1 MPEFRYM
8 GLSLAGK
15 PVQGVIYADNRWEIK
30 KKLQEVIKE
39 HRININ
45 KVEKKVTY
53 IYKVRKGTDK
63 PIVGEQRAFNRSE
76 VQRALLNMGFQII
89 FIRRKLFEFKAKVPT
104 QDIVIF
110 VRLCADLLREK
121 FPYDEILQSLANDT
135 SNRTLR
141 DTIREIHKDLKLGK
155 EGFQVYGKHAKV
167 LGKFTAHMLA
177 IASTSG
183 NMEQVYDSTAKY
195 LTRDAEFKKS
205 IRSALFMPMIVL
217 VAIIATFIFYLM
229 YIFPQMTDMI
239 AKYNIE
245 IPPITRACM
254 GINQFLQDHVLV
266 LLAAIAVPSALVLR
280 FVQTPKGRVLLHRII
295 IKIPIIGPLLHKSS
309 IEIFARVFHALYSG
323 AGENINVIKT
333 AASACRNAYIEQKI
347 NDIVIPI
354 MLREGR
360 SFTECLEKTGV
371 FPQNAI
377 HRFRAGE
384 ESGTLRQ
391 SALQLADYYEKETT
405 HKMSRVVD
413 FINLAISILVTILIL
428 ILTLISSEIGL
439 VSPSTTNMI
448 H

>member
-141 DTIREIHKDLKLGK
+141 DIIREIYKDLKLGK
-155 EGFQVYGKHAKV
+155 EGF
-167 LGKFTAHMLA
+167 
-177 IASTSG
+177 
-183 NMEQVYDSTAKY
+183 
-195 LTRDAEFKKS
+195 
-205 IRSALFMPMIVL
+205 
-217 VAIIATFIFYLM
+217 
-229 YIFPQMTDMI
+229 
-239 AKYNIE
+239 
-245 IPPITRACM
+245 
-254 GINQFLQDHVLV
+254 
-266 LLAAIAVPSALVLR
+266 
-280 FVQTPKGRVLLHRII
+280 
-295 IKIPIIGPLLHKSS
+295 
-309 IEIFARVFHALYSG
+309 
-323 AGENINVIKT
+323 
-333 AASACRNAYIEQKI
+333 
-347 NDIVIPI
+347 
-354 MLREGR
+354 
-360 SFTECLEKTGV
+360 
-371 FPQNAI
+371 
-377 HRFRAGE
+377 
-384 ESGTLRQ
+384 
-391 SALQLADYYEKETT
+391 
-405 HKMSRVVD
+405 
-413 FINLAISILVTILIL
+413 
-428 ILTLISSEIGL
+428 
-439 VSPSTTNMI
+439 
-448 H
+448 